1 MENEPTRAIRIIAGV
16 ANASGDAE
24 LIPVVVVAT
33 HADIEDGNHFT
44 MALFAL
50 QDARYETRGENTFMA
65 DEDEM
70 PGFNDI
76 WPILTAITTPL
87 TD

>member
-33 HADIEDGNHFT
+33 HADIRDGNHFT

-50 QDARYETRGENTFMA
+50 EDKRYETKGENTFMG
-65 DEDEM
+65 DENEM
-70 PGFNDI
+70 PGFDDI
-76 WPILTAITTPL
+76 WPILAAITTPL
-87 TD
+87 TL